1 MSDNSDKNPAAVAL
15 GKRRQAQMTAE
26 ERAAFVKAGGRAAGE
41 LNRKRTPEERRRIAR
56 QAAMTRRRRPK
67 WLALVVPIDSHPQGD
82 SNRPPA
88 DTPDDVEA
96 LARELADLPDD
107 AIAQMV
113 EALKQQFD

>member
-1 MSDNSDKNPAAVAL
+1 MQEKDPAAVAL

-56 QAAMTRRRRPK
+56 RTAMTRRRRPK
-67 WLALVVPIDSHPQGD
+67 WMAPVVPIRDA
-82 SNRPPA
+82 PPA
-88 DTPDDVEA
+88 DAPDDVET
-96 LARELADLPDD
+96 LARELADLPDA
-107 AIAQMV
+107 AIAQIV